1 MFSIKVDD
9 KNPIES
15 SLISRIQIEFKS
27 FNNIN
32 RCKNDHNIINNNLNF
47 IIYDERMDQKC
58 WMNDQQL

>member
-1 MFSIKVDD
+1 MFSLKTDD
-9 KNPIES
+9 NNIETD
-15 SLISRIQIEFKS
+15 LISRIQIELKS

-47 IIYDERMDQKC
+47 IFYDERIDQKC